1 VLAETGWLQKNLEDP
16 NIRILEVD
24 YDSENA
30 YKQGHIPGA
39 HLIEWKKDI
48 NDPIRRDIISKE
60 HLEQLLSSIGATP
73 ETQLVLYGDFNS
85 WFAAF
90 AFWVFQYYGH
100 KNIKILDGG
109 RKKWESEKRAYT
121 KQEPSQQKPSRYIAA
136 PKDDGIRAYT

>member
-1 VLAETGWLQKNLEDP
+1 MISSDLEVLKWRKIRVSTSSTSVSSYAHPEVLAETGWLQKNLENP

-39 HLIEWKKDI
+39 HLVEWKKDI

-60 HLEQLLSSIGATP
+60 HFEQFLSNIGATP

-100 KNIKILDGG
+100 KN
-109 RKKWESEKRAYT
+109 T
-121 KQEPSQQKPSRYIAA
+121 KSWTVVERS
-136 PKDDGIRAYT
+136 GN

>member
-48 NDPIRRDIISKE
+48 NDPIRRDIISRA
-60 HLEQLLSSIGATP
+60 LRTITI
-73 ETQLVLYGDFNS
+73 
-85 WFAAF
+85 
-90 AFWVFQYYGH
+90 QYRC
-100 KNIKILDGG
+100 N
-109 RKKWESEKRAYT
+109 T
-121 KQEPSQQKPSRYIAA
+121 
-136 PKDDGIRAYT
+136 